1 MEVDNDES
9 RSTSLLLYCDEDPFV
24 DDSTPPPPPVAIS
37 PPSVGSE
44 GDGDHAQQTAV
55 DLNLMIERKARERC
69 YAPARSTGYLHRLLL
84 HDQHGGGVSGARS
97 NAVRYIV
104 YVRML
109 LIWDI

>member
-1 MEVDNDES
+1 MEVDDEE
-9 RSTSLLLYCDEDPFV
+9 RCTSLLLYCDEDPFV
-24 DDSTPPPPPVAIS
+24 DDSTPPPPPIS
-37 PPSVGSE
+37 PPSGGSE
-44 GDGDHAQQTAV
+44 GDGDHAQQAV
-55 DLNLMIERKARERC
+55 DLNLMTEHKARERF

>member
-1 MEVDNDES
+1 MEVDDDE
-9 RSTSLLLYCDEDPFV
+9 RCTSLLLYCDEDPFV
-24 DDSTPPPPPVAIS
+24 DDSTPPPPIL
-37 PPSVGSE
+37 PPSGGSE
-44 GDGDHAQQTAV
+44 GDGDHAQQAV
-55 DLNLMIERKARERC
+55 DLDLMIERKARERC